1 MTTTLSDR
9 QEEVAARLA
18 ELAAEYGVP
27 GAAVAI
33 ASGVETITA
42 ATGVLSRHTGY
53 PVTTDSWFQIGSIT
67 KLFTSSLVMQL
78 ADEGAVDPEEP
89 VRRYLTDFSVGDPEA
104 DAAITVRNLLTH
116 SSGIQGDYFA
126 DFGRGD
132 DAVSR
137 YVASLAEVGSV
148 HRPGEMFSYCNSG
161 FSVLGRLLEVV
172 RGKRFDDILAERL
185 FAPLGISGGTLADQ
199 AMLGRAAV
207 GHVEDKAGGPSR
219 PAPIWALPY
228 ASGPA
233 GATPFMDPAGLVS
246 FARMHLGGGT
256 SSDGTVVL
264 SAEAVAGMQE
274 RRYAAPGQPHRA
286 VGSSWILETW
296 GEETVIGHTGGTL
309 GQYAFFRV
317 HPASGTIT
325 VLLTNGPGAM
335 RLNRGLI
342 EPLLTEL
349 TGAPAPELPVPP
361 ADPPELDLDAA
372 IGRYR
377 HHGMLVTVERSG
389 AALRMST
396 IPEDTGALAGFAEPE
411 VHDLIPLRVADGVES
426 YLTADQ
432 TEGVHL
438 PVAFLTAGGGPAH
451 HLHSGGRAFARVVG
465 PDDGVATASAA
476 ATM

>member
-1 MTTTLSDR
+1 MTTALSDR
-9 QEEVAARLA
+9 QDEIGSRLA
-18 ELAAEYGVP
+18 ELATEYGVP
-27 GAAVAI
+27 GAALAV
-33 ASGVETITA
+33 ASGAETVTA
-42 ATGVLSRHTGY
+42 ATGVLSTVTGY
-53 PVTTDSWFQIGSIT
+53 PVTVDSWFQIGSIT

-89 VRRYLTDFSVGDPEA
+89 IRRYLADFSVGDPEA
-104 DAAITVRNLLTH
+104 DATITVRNLLTH

-132 DAVSR
+132 DAVAR
-137 YVASLAEVGSV
+137 YVASLAQIGSV

-172 RGKRFDDILAERL
+172 RGKRFDDILTERL

-207 GHVEDKAGGPSR
+207 GHVEDKGGGPSR
-219 PAPIWALPY
+219 PASAWALPY

-246 FARMHLGGGT
+246 FARMHLEGGT
-256 SSDGTVVL
+256 TEDGTALL
-264 SAEAVAGMQE
+264 SREAVAGMQE
-274 RRYAAPGQPHRA
+274 RRYPAPGQPQRA
-286 VGSSWILETW
+286 IGSSWILETW
-296 GEETVIGHTGGTL
+296 GGDTVIGHTGGTL

-317 HPASGTIT
+317 HPASRTVT
-325 VLLTNGPGAM
+325 VLLTNGPGAG
-335 RLNRGLI
+335 RLNRALI

-349 TGAPAPELPVPP
+349 TGLPAPELPVPP
-361 ADPPELDLDAA
+361 ADPPAVDLDAA

-377 HHGMLVTVERSG
+377 HHGVLVTVERSG
-389 AALRMST
+389 AGLRMST
-396 IPEDTGALAGFAEPE
+396 LPEDAGVLAEVTEPE
-411 VHDLIPLRVADGVES
+411 VHDLVPVRTVDGVDV
-426 YLTADQ
+426 YVTADQ
-432 TEGVHL
+432 TEGVHI
-438 PVAFLTAGGGPAH
+438 PVAFLAAGGRPAH

-465 PDDGVATASAA
+465 PDDGVAAASAA